1 MVRAREGGLAFGV
14 SPRGMREGWSW
25 GTVYIGMDAMYYPHV
40 RVSSDVLRWAIGYSR
55 REEVLRRNYPQL
67 LGWLDGTVWPTVNEL
82 REFARDAR
90 VAEYVLRSD
99 VVPDMDLG
107 LPDMRTVG
115 NEGVTS
121 PSPDLFDTV
130 HLCLTRQE
138 WLGEYARNS
147 GWLPVEFVGSANIA
161 DDSAAVAERLRA
173 MLGVDEAR
181 RASRTRYDYRR
192 GLIRRAEDCGVCVMV
207 NGIVGNDTHRKLD
220 PAEFRGFASHDEY
233 APMVFVNGSDSLG
246 AQVFTLAHEIAH
258 LMLGES
264 ALSDSDSVAT
274 VSHPSEVWC
283 NAVAARCLVAA
294 DALAA
299 SLRGG
304 SPLAQVADLAMEYM
318 VSRQVIVRRLLDEG
332 MIDPSAYESGLRA
345 APDVQPNPLLDQEG
359 GGLPSFYRV
368 VLNRVGRR
376 FARPLYW
383 STKAG
388 ATNYR
393 EAFELLGISSGEQL
407 NRLGKEIGLG

>member
-1 MVRAREGGLAFGV
+1 MVGV
-14 SPRGMREGWSW
+14 G
-25 GTVYIGMDAMYYPHV
+25 VLYIGMDAMYYPHV
-40 RVSSDVLRWAIGYSR
+40 RVSANVLRWAIDYSR

-82 REFARDAR
+82 RDFARDAR

-99 VVPDMDLG
+99 VVPDLDLG

-130 HLCLTRQE
+130 HLCLIRQE

-147 GWLPVEFVGSANIA
+147 GWLPVEFVGSASVA
-161 DDSAAVAERLRA
+161 DDPAGVAEGMRA
-173 MLGVDEAR
+173 MLDVDDAR
-181 RASRTRYDYRR
+181 RASKTRYDFRR
-192 GLIRRAEDCGVCVMV
+192 ALIRRAEDCGVFVMV
-207 NGIVGNDTHRKLD
+207 NGIVGDNTHRKLD
-220 PAEFRGFASHDEY
+220 PDEFRGFASRDEY

-258 LMLGES
+258 LILGES

-283 NAVAARCLVAA
+283 NAVAARALVPS

-299 SLRGG
+299 SLSGG
-304 SPLAQVADLAMEYM
+304 SPLAQVTDLSMEYM
-318 VSRQVIVRRLLDEG
+318 VSRHVIFRRLYDEG
-332 MIDPSAYESGLRA
+332 QIERSEYEEAFRA
-345 APDVQPNPLLDQEG
+345 LPDVQLGSPSDQDAGGRPNY
-359 GGLPSFYRV
+359 YRV

-407 NRLGKEIGLG
+407 NRLGKEMGLG

>member
-1 MVRAREGGLAFGV
+1 
-14 SPRGMREGWSW
+14 
-25 GTVYIGMDAMYYPHV
+25 MYYPHV
-40 RVSSDVLRWAIGYSR
+40 RVSADVLRWAIDYSR

-67 LGWLDGTVWPTVNEL
+67 EGWLDGTAWPTVSDL

-107 LPDMRTVG
+107 LQDMRTVG
-115 NEGVTS
+115 NQGIPT

-130 HLCLTRQE
+130 HLCLIRQD
-138 WLGEYARNS
+138 WLGEYARDS
-147 GWLPVEFVGSANIA
+147 GWLPVEFVGSANIV
-161 DDSAAVAERLRA
+161 DDSAAVAEQLRT

-181 RASRTRYDYRR
+181 RTSKTRNDYRR
-192 GLIRRAEDCGVCVMV
+192 ALVRRAEDCGVFVMV
-207 NGIVGNDTHRKLD
+207 NGIVGDNTHRKLD
-220 PAEFRGFASHDEY
+220 PSEFRGFASHDEY

-246 AQVFTLAHEIAH
+246 AQVFTLVHEIAH

-264 ALSDSDSVAT
+264 ALSDSDATVA

-283 NAVAARCLVAA
+283 NAVAARALVP
-294 DALAA
+294 DDSLAA

-304 SPLAQVADLAMEYM
+304 SPLDQVTDSALEYM
-318 VSRQVIVRRLLDEG
+318 VSRHVILRRLYDERL
-332 MIDPSAYESGLRA
+332 IERVEFEEALRA
-345 APDVQPNPLLDQEG
+345 LPDMQPGSPSNQDADGQPNY
-359 GGLPSFYRV
+359 YRV
-368 VLNRVGRR
+368 LLNRVGRR

-383 STKAG
+383 SAKAG
-388 ATNYR
+388 QTNYR

-407 NRLGKEIGLG
+407 NRLGKEMGLS

>member
-1 MVRAREGGLAFGV
+1 
-14 SPRGMREGWSW
+14 
-25 GTVYIGMDAMYYPHV
+25 MYYPRV
-40 RVSSDVLRWAIGYSR
+40 RVSANVLRWAIDYSR
-55 REEVLRRNYPQL
+55 REDVLRRNYPQL
-67 LGWLDGTVWPTVNEL
+67 VGWLDGTVWPTVSEL

-99 VVPDMDLG
+99 MIPAMDLG

-130 HLCLTRQE
+130 HLCLIRQE
-138 WLGEYARNS
+138 WLGDYARNS

-161 DDSAAVAERLRA
+161 DDPADVAERLRA
-173 MLGVDEAR
+173 KLGVDDAR
-181 RASRTRYDYRR
+181 RASRSRQDFRR
-192 GLIRRAEDCGVCVMV
+192 ALIRQAEDCGVFVMV
-207 NGIVGNDTHRKLD
+207 NGIVGNNTHRKLD

-233 APMVFVNGSDSLG
+233 APMVFVNGSDSPG

-258 LMLGES
+258 LWLGES
-264 ALSDSDSVAT
+264 ALSDPASVAT

-283 NAVAARCLVAA
+283 NAVAARCLVPSDTLA
-294 DALAA
+294 D
-299 SLRGG
+299 SMRGG
-304 SPLAQVADLAMEYM
+304 SPLAQVADLAMEYK
-318 VSRQVIVRRLLDEG
+318 VSRQVILRRLLDEG
-332 MIDPSAYESGLRA
+332 MIDRSAFESELSA
-345 APDVQPNPLLDQEG
+345 ALDVQHNALLDQEEG
-359 GGLPSFYRV
+359 GTPSFYRV

-393 EAFELLGISSGEQL
+393 DAFELLGISSGEQL
-407 NRLGKEIGLG
+407 NRLGKEMGLS